1 MTLTANSSGVIVGK
15 FSTPAVNPAS
25 KKLTFTGGSGSVAEA
40 VFFADGVFG
49 EVKKNGRI
57 TTADVLSP
65 PIIDANSAVPI
76 FQVFQTPIDADI
88 SSVGLHFSA
97 IGATFVSVQIR
108 EMDGDYPSRLFM
120 RAAVV
125 KSSLITANTWH
136 DFVFD
141 APVLL
146 LAGKKYALCVFCS
159 DATTELSIANIGA
172 ALSSTETATNTSCVI
187 GELYTSAN
195 GVDYQHQKNKVLAFK
210 VKKPTYTEAV
220 KTIDLGVVAVTNI
233 NRICV
238 LSPSSPTLNGL
249 SADRVLLTLPDS
261 TIIHALDGQVISLA
275 TTVTGNIA
283 ISKRI
288 YSNSNRSS
296 VAVGGT
302 QILVGRVG
310 TSGDYISAPIIS
322 EVGGS
327 LRVCVEA
334 NAPIGSDVAVFVS
347 DADVVSWTPASLVGS
362 PIDLGDGLSRFVF
375 VSSALSTARSI
386 YKIHLAGTVELVPV
400 VYSSTVESGFFAA
413 ASDSLSAHLID
424 ASAHGLD
431 ALRLR
436 LIANG
441 VDADLAATN
450 VITSDIDTLGTTQRG
465 WISVTTPN
473 RPFDDCIFD
482 VVSLTSTDAI
492 QIAKNTGQEAYRYG
506 FGGVDHAGHTWS
518 DWTYRANRNGDSNQF
533 FSVKTATSDNHAP
546 TYKQLVDGLNAV
558 AGAIPSISGKADL
571 AGSSSQLFSA
581 ADGTSGKQVVNFDQ
595 LDTKAAKA
603 GDNTQAFKV
612 AAAANA
618 DEAIR
623 MDQLTSMSGAI
634 KTAIL
639 QMIYQVGQPY
649 FNKTDARNPNTI
661 FGVTVGTWAQE
672 KGRFLVG
679 FDDTQEEFDLLAAT
693 GGAKSHAM
701 TLGNL
706 IEHSHV
712 VDGQWVAGN
721 GSNLGAEAPGATTTT
736 SGNTTGNTGSATPTP
751 IPTLPPYVVYSWWVR
766 TA

>member
-108 EMDGDYPSRLFM
+108 EMDGDYPSRLFV

-125 KSSLITANTWH
+125 KDSLITANSWH

-146 LAGKKYALCVFCS
+146 SAGKKYALCVFCS
-159 DATTELSIANIGA
+159 DVATELSVANIGA
-172 ALSSTETATNTSCVI
+172 ALSSTATATNTSHFI

-195 GVDYQHQKNKVLAFK
+195 GVDYQHQKNKVLAFR
-210 VKKPTYTEAV
+210 VKKPTYSEAV

-238 LSPSSPTLNGL
+238 LSPSSQTLSGL

-283 ISKRI
+283 VSKRI

-327 LRVCVEA
+327 LRVCIEA

-347 DADVVSWTPASLVGS
+347 DASVVSWTPASLVGS
-362 PIDLGDGLSRFVF
+362 PIDLGNGTSRFVF
-375 VSSALSTARSI
+375 VSSALSTTRSI
-386 YKIHLAGTVELVPV
+386 YKIHLAGTTELVPV
-400 VYSSTVESGFFAA
+400 VYSSSVESGVFIA
-413 ASDSLSAHLID
+413 ASDALVAHN
-424 ASAHGLD
+424 SNVTAHGLD

-441 VDADLAATN
+441 IDADLLSTN
-450 VITSDIDTLGTTQRG
+450 HITDINNAFSVPSGSFNAGTTGTKPYTDGVCETRKLGTIYFQLAQDA
-465 WISVTTPN
+465 VTGEFSTRVFN
-473 RPFDDCIFD
+473 
-482 VVSLTSTDAI
+482 VSWSAW
-492 QIAKNTGQEAYRYG
+492 RY
-506 FGGVDHAGHTWS
+506 HAS
-518 DWTYRANRNGDSNQF
+518 KAGDSLQ
-533 FSVKTATSDNHAP
+533 V
-546 TYKQLVDGLNAV
+546 
-558 AGAIPSISGKADL
+558 
-571 AGSSSQLFSA
+571 FSA
-581 ADGTSGKQVVNFDQ
+581 ADGASGKQVVNFDQ
-595 LDTKAAKA
+595 LGTKAAKAGDSLQVFSAADGSSGKQVVNFSQLDTKAAKA
-603 GDNTQAFKV
+603 GDAAQVFSAADGSSGKQVVNFSQLDTKAAKAGDGAQVFSV
-612 AAAANA
+612 AAA
-618 DEAIR
+618 
-623 MDQLTSMSGAI
+623 SSGAHAVNLTTLI
-634 KTAIL
+634 GIVYP
-639 QMIYQVGQPY
+639 IGSVYIS
-649 FNKTDARNPNTI
+649 KTDNRNPNI
-661 FGVTVGTWAQE
+661 ILGVGVWSAVDGKALFGYKSGDADFGAAGGTGGNKNLSLTMTVESRTSSSGGQAAPITEAITANNTFSGYMNTGDRAIADDIDLRFKLSQE
-672 KGRFLVG
+672 K
-679 FDDTQEEFDLLAAT
+679 
-693 GGAKSHAM
+693 
-701 TLGNL
+701 
-706 IEHSHV
+706 I
-712 VDGQWVAGN
+712 
-721 GSNLGAEAPGATTTT
+721 
-736 SGNTTGNTGSATPTP
+736 
-751 IPTLPPYVVYSWWVR
+751 LPPYDTFYIWER